1 MKPLQTGLALSATVA
16 LFYTLCTVVEVMWPD
31 QIMGFMNALFHGLDF
46 RKLIT
51 SETYD
56 WSSFFY
62 ALVLMAVWAFALGSF
77 FALIHNALSEARRR
91 LHRMQHE

>member
-16 LFYTLCTVVEVMWPD
+16 LFYTLCTVVEVTWPD
-31 QIMGFMNALFHGLDF
+31 QFMGFMNALFHGLDF

-51 SETYD
+51 SDAYD

-62 ALVLMAVWAFALGSF
+62 ALILMTIWAFGLLRLAPSS
-77 FALIHNALSEARRR
+77 LSSITRCQAYGAGYI
-91 LHRMQHE
+91 

>member
-31 QIMGFMNALFHGLDF
+31 QFMGFMNALFHGLDF
-46 RKLIT
+46 RKLMT
-51 SETYD
+51 SDAYD

-62 ALVLMAVWAFALGSF
+62 ALVLMTIWAFALGFF
-77 FALIHNALSEARRR
+77 FALIHNALSGVRRR
-91 LHRMQHE
+91 IHMMQHE